1 MNNRQKAFIEEYL
14 KDLNATQAAI
24 RAGYSKKTAR
34 SQGQRLL
41 TKVDIQKEIKKLQE
55 EISNENIATV
65 KDIEEFLTRVMNGE
79 INEEVVVT
87 IGTGEGRSYADKVD
101 KQVAVKDRVRAAELL
116 GKRYQMFTDKVDLDT
131 NISIVIEDDY
141 GD

>member
-1 MNNRQKAFIEEYL
+1 MNNKQKAFIEEYL

-65 KDIEEFLTRVMNGE
+65 KDIEEFLTKVMNGE

-87 IGTGEGRSYADKVD
+87 IGTGEGKSYADKVD

-116 GKRYQMFTDKVDLDT
+116 GKRHQMFTDKVDLDT